1 MLRCFKYVLIGI
13 TALVLL
19 ATPARAE
26 ETWREEHCRMNK
38 ATSVW
43 TPFEVR
49 QTIRCA
55 TAKWPVEGGP
65 TRAIQIA
72 LCESGA
78 DLQDPGGDGYAGTFQ
93 QSEQYWPGRYRS
105 LKPKGWELQPSAVNP
120 RSNTVISI
128 RMAHA
133 RGWEGDWSCA

>member
-1 MLRCFKYVLIGI
+1 MLRCLKYVLIGI
-13 TALVLL
+13 TALALL
-19 ATPARAE
+19 ATPARA

-38 ATSVW
+38 ATNVW
-43 TPFEVR
+43 TAFEIR

-55 TAKWPVEGGP
+55 TAKWPVPGGP
-65 TRAIQIA
+65 TKAINVA

-93 QSEQYWPGRYRS
+93 QSEHYWPGRYIS
-105 LKPKGWELQPSAVNP
+105 LRPTGWELQPSAVNP
-120 RSNTVISI
+120 RANTVISI

-133 RGWEGDWSCA
+133 SGWDAWSCA